1 MYDNLDD
8 PYHKNIKGFKTKWPD
23 WELVSFLG
31 AGSQGRVYK
40 VSNGESEAAIKYL
53 PIEFPNSVI
62 ADDFDKAIYLEKKIR
77 NYQQELELLLPLK
90 DLPNIIHV
98 EDYYIK
104 RHPDSVDMYIFMEL
118 ATSLDAYLGEAGFTE
133 KDLQKLGIDIC
144 TALDALHS
152 KKLIH
157 RDIKPSNIFYNNGC
171 FKLGDFAAGVII
183 SECDNT
189 INVSEIVG
197 NRETSAPEVLL
208 SQKYD
213 NSCDIYSLGMTMYLL
228 ANKKKRIPVRNR
240 IAGIDL
246 PPIRSLNSELFNAIK
261 IACSFKPIN
270 RFKNANAFKH
280 FLENIHIDEDGIIYE
295 KGEVNIIN
303 NNRFS
308 YDDDNESSCSA
319 TLDSSPDFILFWDR
333 SDESFSTSEIDRN
346 DNSLVNDYKD
356 SLKKDDSDFE
366 KKHSAQLRDPELLK
380 ELEAL
385 FGAESDDDSSVNHYK
400 DSLEKDDS
408 DFEKNH
414 SAQLSDQELKKELE
428 ALFGAKSDDDSSVN
442 TNKDTHEKED
452 YEFKK
457 NHLAHLS
464 SWLFSTCMI
473 SLIPTLFY
481 LLSIV
486 FVINIRIELE
496 TFLHEF
502 IFFAIVLFTTMI
514 KTVFFGKG
522 KYKYKKR
529 LYTIGAIAILLD
541 IVAFILFSLIISSE
555 VIKHIEL
562 RKELLPLSLI
572 LCFTSII
579 LGGITEYMED
589 LAS

>member
-1 MYDNLDD
+1 MHDNLDD

-240 IAGIDL
+240 IEGIDL
-246 PPIRSLNSELFNAIK
+246 PPIKSLNSELFNAIK

-356 SLKKDDSDFE
+356 SLEKDDSDFE
-366 KKHSAQLRDPELLK
+366 KK
-380 ELEAL
+380 
-385 FGAESDDDSSVNHYK
+385 
-400 DSLEKDDS
+400 
-408 DFEKNH
+408 H

-562 RKELLPLSLI
+562 RKELFPLSLI